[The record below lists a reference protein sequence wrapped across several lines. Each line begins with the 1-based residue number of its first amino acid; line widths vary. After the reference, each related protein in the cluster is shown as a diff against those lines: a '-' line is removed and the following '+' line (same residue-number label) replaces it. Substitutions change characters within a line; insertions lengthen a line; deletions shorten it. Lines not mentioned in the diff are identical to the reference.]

1 MSKIKSKAAGL
12 LLFRRVQNELE
23 FFLVHAGG
31 PLFKNKWDGYWAIP
45 KGLIEE
51 GEEPL
56 EAAIRE
62 FEEETG
68 LTPKTDNY
76 IDLGTITQKSG
87 KVVHAW
93 AIEGDWP
100 LDRPIRSNLF
110 SLEWPPKSGTWQKY
124 PEIDDG
130 RFFDLETARIKINER
145 QIPFLERL
153 IEFLKS
159 A

>member
-1 MSKIKSKAAGL
+1 M
-12 LLFRRVQNELE
+12 FRRTSPQME

-45 KGLIEE
+45 KGIIEA

-56 EAAIRE
+56 ETAIRE

-68 LTPKTDNY
+68 MAPNAEEY

-93 AIEGDWP
+93 AFEGDWP
-100 LDRPIRSNLF
+100 EGRDLQSNLF
-110 SLEWPPKSGTWQKY
+110 SLEWPPKSGNWQKF

-130 RFFDLETARIKINER
+130 RFFDLPTALEKINER
-145 QIPFLERL
+145 QRSLLERL
-153 IEFLKS
+153 MAHFESKP
-159 A
+159 